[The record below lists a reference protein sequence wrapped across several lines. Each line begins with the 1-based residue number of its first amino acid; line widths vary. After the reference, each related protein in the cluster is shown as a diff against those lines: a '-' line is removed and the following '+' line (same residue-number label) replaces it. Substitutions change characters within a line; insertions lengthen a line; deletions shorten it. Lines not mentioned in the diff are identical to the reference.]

1 MPASANALRWTGRPG
16 HYEVYYVTLTDPSTG
31 VGLWIRYTMVAPKP
45 GGDPA
50 SCSLWF
56 LAMDPRT
63 GAARPQG
70 RKQSFGIDQLSHCAD
85 PFELRI
91 DQAVLTDSGMTG
103 GFDDVA
109 WELSWTPAPR
119 SYDSVHPTL
128 QRLGVAQTVLVLPHA
143 DVAIDGQ
150 VTIGGE
156 RIDLA
161 TVRGGQAHLWG
172 SKHARSWAWLHC
184 GDFVDEAGQP
194 VTDTFIDAVSAV
206 VSRLGREVGPNTPV
220 VGRIRGE
227 DFGSTSPWR
236 ILRNRSQFD
245 LTSWQLEAQDGRYR
259 LLAEVDAPRA
269 QLAGVTYHD
278 PDGELAYCYNTEIA
292 SLRLEVHERAPQT
305 GGQPVATLRSSGRAH
320 FEYAQRTPVSG
331 VELLTQ

>member
-1 MPASANALRWTGRPG
+1 
-16 HYEVYYVTLTDPSTG
+16 
-31 VGLWIRYTMVAPKP
+31 
-45 GGDPA
+45 
-50 SCSLWF
+50 
-56 LAMDPRT
+56 
-63 GAARPQG
+63 
-70 RKQSFGIDQLSHCAD
+70 
-85 PFELRI
+85 
-91 DQAVLTDSGMTG
+91 
-103 GFDDVA
+103 
-109 WELSWTPAPR
+109 
-119 SYDSVHPTL
+119 VHPTL

-156 RIDLA
+156 RIELA
-161 TVRGGQAHLWG
+161 AVRGGQAHLWG

-194 VTDTFIDAVSAV
+194 VADTFIDAVSAV

-236 ILRNRSQFD
+236 ILRNRSRFD
-245 LTSWQLEAQDGRYR
+245 LTSWQLEAQASRYR

-269 QLAGVTYHD
+269 QMAGVTYHD

-292 SLRLEVHERAPQT
+292 SLRLEVHERAPQA
-305 GGQPVATLRSSGRAH
+305 GGQAVATLRSSGRAH